1 MIEQMLRNGHLG
13 GHVDVFKRLDGGDIF
28 RSPQILVATSNP
40 KLEPFLGHSLA
51 SVRALEM
58 QAMAEIFPD
67 EGLDHVLDKV
77 PRAQT
82 AIQTTYH
89 IGLFTSQTN
98 STVPARTVTLA
109 SQTGVT
115 EVANSGAY
123 ARVSIANSD
132 WGAIATSG
140 SGRRTTS
147 SQKSFAE
154 STGSWGT
161 VNGFFIATNGTHA
174 AGVALC
180 YANFDGDTAAVVN
193 AAGITVRVTPY
204 IHYDG

>member
-1 MIEQMLRNGHLG
+1 MIEGLLRNGRLG
-13 GHVDVFKRLDGGDIF
+13 GHVDVFKRLEVEVP

-40 KLEPFLGHSLA
+40 ALERYLGHSIA

-67 EGLDHVLDKV
+67 EGLDHILDKV

-89 IGLFTSQTN
+89 IGLFTSATN
-98 STVPARTVTLA
+98 STVPARGAVLGT
-109 SQTGVT
+109 QTGVT

-123 ARVSIANSD
+123 ARVAIANSD

-161 VNGFFIATNGTHA
+161 VNGFFIATNGTVGG
-174 AGVALC
+174 GVALA

-193 AAGITVRVTPY
+193 AAGITVRVTPF